1 MAEES
6 FQLPS
11 EQSLDYHIVQL
22 FDRLEGMRREKQ
34 NGLQIV
40 GGRLAPVRPSM
51 QAEIRTVEFWRYVVV
66 VGHHISCIPLISC
79 RMGMWLSIC
88 E

>member
-6 FQLPS
+6 FQLPT
-11 EQSLDYHIVQL
+11 EQNLDFHIIQL
-22 FDRLEGMRREKQ
+22 FDRLETMRRDKQ

-51 QAEIRTVEFWRYVVV
+51 QAEIRTVEFWRYVM
-66 VGHHISCIPLISC
+66 SSSSFNLISQTD
-79 RMGMWLSIC
+79 
-88 E
+88 

>member
-51 QAEIRTVEFWRYVVV
+51 QAEIRTVEFWRYVV
-66 VGHHISCIPLISC
+66 GHISCIRLISC

>member
-11 EQSLDYHIVQL
+11 EQNLDYHIIQL
-22 FDRLEGMRREKQ
+22 FDRLETIRRDKQ
-34 NGLQIV
+34 NGGLQVV

-51 QAEIRTVEFWRYVVV
+51 QAEIRTVEFWR
-66 VGHHISCIPLISC
+66 
-79 RMGMWLSIC
+79 
-88 E
+88 

>member
-6 FQLPS
+6 FQLPA
-11 EQSLDYHIVQL
+11 EQNLDYHIIQL
-22 FDRLEGMRREKQ
+22 FDRLETMRRDKQ

-51 QAEIRTVEFWRYVVV
+51 QAEIRTVEFWRYDRDLLL
-66 VGHHISCIPLISC
+66 PLN
-79 RMGMWLSIC
+79 
-88 E
+88 

>member
-1 MAEES
+1 MSSDFSYLVSRSQNRIMAEES

-11 EQSLDYHIVQL
+11 EQNLDYHIVQL
-22 FDRLEGMRREKQ
+22 FDRLETMRRDKQ

-51 QAEIRTVEFWRYVVV
+51 HAEIRTVEFWRYVK
-66 VGHHISCIPLISC
+66 
-79 RMGMWLSIC
+79 
-88 E
+88 

>member
-6 FQLPS
+6 FQLPT

-51 QAEIRTVEFWRYVVV
+51 QAEIRTVEFWRYNNF
-66 VGHHISCIPLISC
+66 
-79 RMGMWLSIC
+79 LSLSTF
-88 E
+88 